1 MIDPG
6 LVILDEASSRLD
18 KATESRIEKAV
29 DQLLQG
35 RTGII
40 IAHRLSSVGR
50 VDEIMILDNGTIAEF
65 GPRENLVADPD
76 SLFSSLLRTGLE
88 EALV

>member
-1 MIDPG
+1 MERAIDH
-6 LVILDEASSRLD
+6 
-18 KATESRIEKAV
+18 
-29 DQLLQG
+29 LLKD

-50 VDEIMILDNGTIAEF
+50 ADEIMILDSGQVAEF
-65 GPRENLVADPD
+65 GPREALVENPD
-76 SLFSSLLRTGLE
+76 SIFSKLLKTGLE